1 MSENQNKIE
10 RLHNFELS
18 SFKQA
23 QQTMIATSD
32 NAYSGSRYGSQQWL
46 EKVKDYSPEE
56 IKKIIESGSLSE
68 QQRLSRNYFN
78 KDGYYKQL
86 VLYYATLLKYTGILI
101 PNPTQGK
108 SLSTSHIQKKYYQ
121 AMDYVDKMNL
131 STILVDWAQK
141 ILVNGCYYGVVAK
154 VDKLNF
160 SVIDLPVAYC
170 ATRFKDYQGNDIIE
184 FDLSYFNT
192 ITDQSLKK
200 AALAAY
206 PDFIVK
212 AYRKWDKN
220 RGKSRWVIIPSE
232 LGICFPMFDG
242 RPFFLNVIPA
252 TIQYEDAVETD
263 QEREREEIR
272 RILVHKIP
280 HLSDGRL
287 LFEPEEAVEMHAG
300 AVGMVRNNKNTS
312 VLTTYGEVDSIAYS
326 GAAEGTRSSL
336 ERMQQNI
343 YSQAGVSGEIFA
355 ATGGNTTETSIKFDT
370 AVMMYL
376 ANKFARFVTNV
387 LNNNFA
393 NSNINFKYSILPVTH
408 QNESK
413 YIDSSYKLATSG
425 YSLIVPALAQGLT
438 QKDLVSLKSLENDVL
453 KLTDCLIPPKTSFNQ
468 DSSESGEE
476 GGRPVKDAGEKRD
489 QTIRNEES
497 IERSKTQGGSE

>member
-1 MSENQNKIE
+1 MSENLDKIE

-18 SFKQA
+18 SFKKA
-23 QQTMIATSD
+23 QQTMIATND
-32 NAYSGSRYGSQQWL
+32 TAYSGIRYGGQQWL

-56 IKKIIESGSLSE
+56 VKKIIESGSLSE
-68 QQRLSRNYFN
+68 QQRLSRNYFY

-131 STILVDWAQK
+131 STIFVDWAQK
-141 ILVNGCYYGVVAK
+141 ILVNGCYYGVIAK

-170 ATRFKDYQGNDIIE
+170 ATRFKDFQGNDVIE

-192 ITDQSLKK
+192 ITDKTLKK

-212 AYRKWDKN
+212 AYRKWDNN
-220 RGKSRWVIIPSE
+220 RAKSRWVIIPSE

-252 TIQYEDAVETD
+252 TIQYEAAVETD

-272 RILVHKIP
+272 KILVQKIP

-287 LFEPEEAVEMHAG
+287 LFEPEEAAEMHAG

-312 VLTTYGEVDSIAYS
+312 VLTTYGDVVSIAYS

-393 NSNINFKYSILPVTH
+393 NSNVSFKYSIFPITH

-413 YIDSSYKLATSG
+413 YIDSSYKLASSG
-425 YSLIVPALAQGLT
+425 YSLIIPALAQGLN
-438 QKDLVSLKSLENDVL
+438 QKDLINIKGLENDLL
-453 KLTDCLIPPKTSFNQ
+453 KLTDYLIPPKTSFNQ
-468 DSSESGEE
+468 DGSEDE
-476 GGRPVKDAGEKRD
+476 GGRPAKEADEKRD

-497 IERSKTQGGSE
+497 VEKSKTQGGSE